1 MNLRFEN
8 DVKMYGTQTARMNCM
23 KIVQFEND
31 VKMYGT
37 QTKTTSEMTE
47 QEFENDV
54 KMYGTQT
61 NGEYKWDGT
70 SLRMM

>member
-1 MNLRFEN
+1 
-8 DVKMYGTQTARMNCM
+8 
-23 KIVQFEND
+23 
-31 VKMYGT
+31 MYGT

>member
-1 MNLRFEN
+1 MTEQEFEN
-8 DVKMYGTQTARMNCM
+8 DVKMYGTQTMSIM
-23 KIVQFEND
+23 FV
-31 VKMYGT
+31 VLH
-37 QTKTTSEMTE
+37 
-47 QEFENDV
+47 EFENDV

>member
-1 MNLRFEN
+1 
-8 DVKMYGTQTARMNCM
+8 MYGTQTMSIM
-23 KIVQFEND
+23 FV
-31 VKMYGT
+31 VLH
-37 QTKTTSEMTE
+37 
-47 QEFENDV
+47 EFENDV